1 MDERDFK
8 AMNKQDSTVGK
19 MDRFTLLHLEW
30 NCLNGFIFQIC
41 GIDLQIE
48 KSLFGIYLSRDFIHV
63 EIMFVYF
70 EIWNRN

>member
-19 MDRFTLLHLEW
+19 MNRFTLLHLEW
-30 NCLNGFIFQIC
+30 NYLNGFIFQFC

-48 KSLFGIYLSRDFIHV
+48 KSLFGIYLSRDFIHI